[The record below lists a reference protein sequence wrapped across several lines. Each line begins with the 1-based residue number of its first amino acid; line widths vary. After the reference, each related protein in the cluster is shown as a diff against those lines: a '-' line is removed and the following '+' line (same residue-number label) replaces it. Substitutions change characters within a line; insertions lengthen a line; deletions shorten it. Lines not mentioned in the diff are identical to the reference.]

1 MSLTN
6 RGFLFSLVALA
17 ALGAG
22 FVADASLRRACER
35 THPGADPAA
44 LMAVEGV
51 TASAD
56 VSAGLDTDLSPVV
69 LVGKVLK
76 VVKDYYVE
84 DVNPFENSRMAHGAV
99 RYMVSSLGDP
109 GSRFLDEKQVQAYRE
124 MALGRFNGIGA
135 VLMIREQ
142 KKPDWTEQELTVVA
156 PIEGSPAAKAG
167 LRPGDVIVEVDGKW
181 VMSHDPYSEAMKV
194 TRDHAASPGDKR
206 RAVKDAEELRKRAI
220 SLDEAF
226 TKLTTPQQEPLGLK
240 VRRDGREL
248 AVTISTAEVEAKTVE
263 SRVLEDGIGY
273 VRIHLFTPATA
284 EALEGELKSL
294 RGRGVRTLVVDLR
307 NCPGGSLAAAQ
318 AAAGLF
324 MPGKKLGTVL
334 RSRDRKEALV
344 ARPPGGEAFDFRVAA
359 ALVNRGT
366 EGAAELLAAALR
378 DSAGARLI
386 GERTWGNAFERT
398 AFQLADGTGYT
409 LTTGKFVPPGGADF
423 HRTGVKPD
431 AVVALPASAAPG
443 SPEDRQLERALA
455 VAKRP
460 AA

>member
-1 MSLTN
+1 
-6 RGFLFSLVALA
+6 
-17 ALGAG
+17 
-22 FVADASLRRACER
+22 
-35 THPGADPAA
+35 
-44 LMAVEGV
+44 
-51 TASAD
+51 
-56 VSAGLDTDLSPVV
+56 
-69 LVGKVLK
+69 
-76 VVKDYYVE
+76 
-84 DVNPFENSRMAHGAV
+84 
-99 RYMVSSLGDP
+99 
-109 GSRFLDEKQVQAYRE
+109 
-124 MALGRFNGIGA
+124 
-135 VLMIREQ
+135 
-142 KKPDWTEQELTVVA
+142 
-156 PIEGSPAAKAG
+156 
-167 LRPGDVIVEVDGKW
+167 
-181 VMSHDPYSEAMKV
+181 MKV

-220 SLDEAF
+220 TLDEAF
-226 TKLTTPQQEPLGLK
+226 TKLTRPQQEPLGLK

-248 AVTISTAEVEAKTVE
+248 AVTVSTAEVEAKTVE